1 MAAERG
7 VIVMRRFGVIVAFG
21 ALLGM
26 LGGML
31 TASPAVA
38 GRGPKWQLIPARP
51 FTLPA
56 EFCGFKVRVAF
67 PVHKQYLKV
76 LKSSNGTV
84 ITLATGP
91 ARMSFTNRNTGTTIT
106 RSVSGPGK
114 GTVFPDGSFLGAL
127 KGHSASFLPPDLA
140 QRFGLPTVSV
150 TAGALT
156 ARFDP
161 DGHLTSLSLRGHV
174 LIDVC
179 AALS

>member
-1 MAAERG
+1 M
-7 VIVMRRFGVIVAFG
+7 IVALV
-21 ALLGM
+21 AVAGM

-31 TASPAVA
+31 TASPALA

-67 PVHKQYLKV
+67 PVHKQYSKV
-76 LKSSNGTV
+76 LKSSNGTM
-84 ITLATGP
+84 ITMATGP
-91 ARMSFTNRNTGTTIT
+91 ARMSFTNRNTGKTIT
-106 RSVSGPGK
+106 LSVSGPSK
-114 GTVFPDGSFLGAL
+114 ATDNPDGSSLAAL
-127 KGHSASFLPPDLA
+127 KGHSSVFLPPDLA

-161 DGHLTSLSLRGHV
+161 DGRLTSLSLQGHV
-174 LIDVC
+174 LVDVC

>member
-1 MAAERG
+1 
-7 VIVMRRFGVIVAFG
+7 VIVMRRLGVIVALG
-21 ALLGM
+21 AMLGM
-26 LGGML
+26 LGGLL
-31 TASPAVA
+31 TAAPALA
-38 GRGPKWQLIPARP
+38 GRGPKWQIVPARP

-67 PVHKQYLKV
+67 LGNQYSKV

-84 ITLATGP
+84 ITLATG
-91 ARMSFTNRNTGTTIT
+91 ATRISYTNQNTGKTIT
-106 RSVSGPGK
+106 PNVSGPGK
-114 GTVFPDGSFLGAL
+114 TTVYPDGSTLFAL
-127 KGHSASFLPPDLA
+127 KGHSGVTLPPDLA
-140 QRFGLPTVSV
+140 QQLGLPTVSV

-161 DGHLTSLSLRGHV
+161 DGNPTISLHGHV